1 MISRIYR
8 PLKECFRDIIC
19 RLSHCLGR
27 KEDLEYTIW
36 QPFGGRNYKFVGGI
50 PLPKRCLEKN
60 TALTLS
66 LNPKFSP
73 IFEKKQY
80 VFHILNKN

>member
-36 QPFGGRNYKFVGGI
+36 QPFGGRNYKFVGGG
-50 PLPKRCLEKN
+50 ES
-60 TALTLS
+60 LS
-66 LNPKFSP
+66 QKD
-73 IFEKKQY
+73 
-80 VFHILNKN
+80 V